1 MVISGGIPV
10 RIRRRLRDRAPRLR
24 TPRAGLSPPGRL
36 AYALPMT
43 PDPQYLRATLG
54 PAAGVG
60 VVAAIVAAQE
70 GASVLAAAT
79 VAVVITGVITGMI
92 ALKRRFWA

>member
-1 MVISGGIPV
+1 MTS
-10 RIRRRLRDRAPRLR
+10 DR
-24 TPRAGLSPPGRL
+24 
-36 AYALPMT
+36 
-43 PDPQYLRATLG
+43 QYLRTTLG

-60 VVAAIVAAQE
+60 VVAAIIAAQE
-70 GASVLAAAT
+70 GANVIGAAT

>member
-1 MVISGGIPV
+1 MTTP
-10 RIRRRLRDRAPRLR
+10 RIRTSR
-24 TPRAGLSPPGRL
+24 TGLLPSHRL

-43 PDPQYLRATLG
+43 PDRQYLRTTLG

-60 VVAAIVAAQE
+60 VVAAIIAAQE
-70 GASVLAAAT
+70 GANALGAAT

>member
-1 MVISGGIPV
+1 MKPE
-10 RIRRRLRDRAPRLR
+10 
-24 TPRAGLSPPGRL
+24 
-36 AYALPMT
+36 
-43 PDPQYLRATLG
+43 PQYLRATLG

-60 VVAAIVAAQE
+60 VVAAIIAAQE
-70 GASVLAAAT
+70 GANVLGAAT

>member
-1 MVISGGIPV
+1 MPP
-10 RIRRRLRDRAPRLR
+10 RRF
-24 TPRAGLSPPGRL
+24 

-43 PDPQYLRATLG
+43 PDPQYLRTTLG

-60 VVAAIVAAQE
+60 VVSAIIAAQE
-70 GASVLAAAT
+70 GANALAAAT